1 MTAVLGMRH
10 EVTLDDDESSS
21 LASMQVLVTKASK
34 SDVGGILN
42 TALARRVGVTMTT
55 KPSGETQ
62 RVIVDTI
69 GTVASLGALATLGP
83 GGMFVMFG
91 TSYISNPKNGFIDE
105 PDGKAMKRN
114 MLADYRKMADN
125 IARVSSKQ
133 VESVLQFE
141 HGASFDAGWSQ
152 VQAEARDVLATTDET
167 KLLSAMRCNLGSMQS
182 VESAV
187 KGTKEKFFKRIAK
200 ANSMGEQY
208 VIQEELNAE
217 VVKIEADT
225 KEVKRR
231 LCESLCGDAGMLVDV
246 CCNMYC
252 TVHSS
257 SVTSAIVGK

>member
-42 TALARRVGVTMTT
+42 TALARRVGVTMTE

-105 PDGKAMKRN
+105 PEGKAMKRN

-167 KLLSAMRCNLGSMQS
+167 KLVSAMRCNLGSMQS

-231 LCESLCGDAGMLVDV
+231 LCESLCGDAVMLDV